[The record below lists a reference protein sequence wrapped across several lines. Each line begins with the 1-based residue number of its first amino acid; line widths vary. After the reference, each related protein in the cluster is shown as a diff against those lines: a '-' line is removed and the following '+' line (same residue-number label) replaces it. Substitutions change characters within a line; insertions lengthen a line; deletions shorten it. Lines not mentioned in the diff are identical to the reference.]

1 MKVAQNNLLFETRR
15 TRKKSGSYKGTSDL
29 LPKISAISEIVMIF
43 RSFDDISVKTLC
55 FKTRR
60 NFKVS
65 MHCRSVPGSAY
76 ISVHYIPV
84 KLEGLHWV
92 KV

>member
-1 MKVAQNNLLFETRR
+1 M
-15 TRKKSGSYKGTSDL
+15 
-29 LPKISAISEIVMIF
+29 
-43 RSFDDISVKTLC
+43 LC

-65 MHCRSVPGSAY
+65 MHCRSVLGSAY
-76 ISVHYIPV
+76 VSVHYIPV

-92 KV
+92 KCECCPKILNAVQKQLIYAMLGKNNN